1 MKKSLAVLALFSF
14 LAFGAVLSAQT
25 VAEDELRS
33 VGGRTIEFIN
43 YVGPHARIDT
53 LDEIR
58 GLGAALGR
66 AVKTGAARAGGE
78 SRYSVIRVRD
88 PSTAAG
94 LDADIIILGPDA
106 GVDHI
111 RNLRHIL
118 GAYLEEAYGY
128 SRSDGFLLATF
139 LTVYNAV
146 YRGNLEY
153 FGKTYKPAV
162 LTHLSAQNAGLSVRY
177 DEWPGRSRIVLPI
190 TARAGSAGRVDT
202 GPITD
207 KTVVESLKEESGT
220 AALPERREMVDLKE
234 RELAEQKAALE
245 EDKARVA
252 REEQAASDEKTRAE
266 AARAELEKDK
276 AAAQGPE
283 QEAELT
289 RREAEVAAQEK
300 AAAENEAAVA
310 AAKEEVAKEEA
321 AVAAKEAEIAE
332 DRKAVAED
340 QKAQIAQ
347 EVAAKAEAAPRGSV
361 LLDLVDPNRPYA
373 RLALV
378 DLAGGKYLKTGE
390 MNTLRADSLLDVGGA
405 FVAVAGRAEG
415 SGAVR
420 LVLLDL
426 ETLSAKVT
434 GTVDVHPETGVWKEG
449 AGVLAVASD
458 GGKWVLGLFDP
469 ATLELKLKSETAVS
483 PFTFLR
489 VLPEGFVVAGAG
501 GGLVLLNKA
510 DLKTIKEIRR

>member
-1 MKKSLAVLALFSF
+1 MKKYLALPAL
-14 LAFGAVLSAQT
+14 LAFLTAGAILSAQT

-43 YVGPHARIDT
+43 YVGPHARIDS

-66 AVKTGAARAGGE
+66 AVRAGATRAGSE
-78 SRYSVIRVRD
+78 TRYAVIRVRD
-88 PSTAAG
+88 PQAPSG
-94 LDADIIILGPDA
+94 LDADIIILGRDA

-146 YRGNLEY
+146 YRGDLAY
-153 FGKTYKPAV
+153 FGKAYKPAV
-162 LTHLSAQNAGLSVRY
+162 LTHLTAENAGLSVRW
-177 DEWPGRSRIVLPI
+177 DEWAGRSRIVLPI
-190 TARAGSAGRVDT
+190 TARAGTPGRVDT

-207 KTVVESLKEESGT
+207 KSVVESLKEESGT

-234 RELAEQKAALE
+234 REVEQDKARLE
-245 EDKARVA
+245 EDKARIA
-252 REEQAASDEKTRAE
+252 EQEKAAAEETARAE
-266 AARAELEKDK
+266 AARAELERDR
-276 AAAQGPE
+276 ASAQGPE

-300 AAAENEAAVA
+300 AAAEKEAAVA
-310 AAKEEVAKEEA
+310 AAKEETAKEEA

-340 QKAQIAQ
+340 QKAEIAK

-390 MNTLRADSLLDVGGA
+390 INTLRADSLLDIGGA

-449 AGVLAVASD
+449 AGILAVAND

-469 ATLELKLKSETAVS
+469 ATLELRMKSEAAVS

-489 VLPEGFVVAGAG
+489 SVPEGLVVAGAG
-501 GGLVLLNKA
+501 GGLILLNKA
-510 DLKTIKEIRR
+510 DLKTVKEIRR

>member
-58 GLGAALGR
+58 DLGAALGR
-66 AVKTGAARAGGE
+66 VVKTGAARAGGE
-78 SRYSVIRVRD
+78 SRYSIIRVRD

-190 TARAGSAGRVDT
+190 TVRAGSAGRVDT

-300 AAAENEAAVA
+300 AAAE
-310 AAKEEVAKEEA
+310 KEA

>member
-1 MKKSLAVLALFSF
+1 MKKCLAVLALFAV
-14 LAFGAVLSAQT
+14 LASGAVLSAQT

-43 YVGPHARIDT
+43 YVGPQSRVDT
-53 LDEIR
+53 LEEIR

-66 AVKTGAARAGGE
+66 SVKAGATRAGGE
-78 SRYSVIRVRD
+78 ARYSVIRVRD
-88 PSTAAG
+88 SSAPAG

-106 GVDHI
+106 RVDHI

-153 FGKTYKPAV
+153 FGKVYKPAV

-190 TARAGSAGRVDT
+190 SARAGTAGRVDT

-220 AALPERREMVDLKE
+220 SALPERREMVDLKE
-234 RELAEQKAALE
+234 REVEEQKAALE
-245 EDKARVA
+245 ADKARIA
-252 REEQAASDEKTRAE
+252 EQEKAAAQETAQAE
-266 AARAELEKDK
+266 AARAQLERDR
-276 AAAQGPE
+276 ASAQGPE

-300 AAAENEAAVA
+300 AAAEKEAAVA
-310 AAKEEVAKEEA
+310 AAKAETAKGETT
-321 AVAAKEAEIAE
+321 VAAKEAEIAE
-332 DRKAVAED
+332 DRKTVAED
-340 QKAQIAQ
+340 QKAEIAK
-347 EVAAKAEAAPRGSV
+347 EVAAKAETAPRGSV
-361 LLDLVDPNRPYA
+361 LLDLVDPSKPYA

-378 DLAGGKYLKTGE
+378 DLSGGKYLKTGE
-390 MNTLRADSLLDVGGA
+390 LNTLRADSLLDVGGA

-449 AGVLAVASD
+449 TGVLAVASD

-469 ATLELKLKSETAVS
+469 ASLELKVKSEVEVS

-489 VLPEGFVVAGAG
+489 VLPEGIVVAGAR
-501 GGLVLLNKA
+501 GGLLLLRKD